1 MTLGANLNG
10 TVIAR
15 NIDVQAESHRTD
27 LMMFSVDPGGNTLEI
42 PVGKD
47 WQSDETFEV
56 EAVLIRIDVQ
66 GRQTECD
73 SLRLNESNRWR
84 GTFEEVEKSDADGNE
99 YVYQVKERVGSVMH
113 GDGDALVY
121 GGETYSV
128 SIRGTPADGF
138 LITNR
143 RQAARP
149 ARKGSAFPSKS
160 GGTCAPPARPLSCDD
175 PALSE
180 RRGHGGAHADAG
192 GGRMVRQ
199 L

>member
-66 GRQTECD
+66 GRQTECA

-84 GTFEEVEKSDADGNE
+84 GTFEEVEK
-99 YVYQVKERVGSVMH
+99 ERRRWQRIRLSGEGTRRERH
-113 GDGDALVY
+113 AWRRRRAGLRRGDLQRIHPGHA
-121 GGETYSV
+121 
-128 SIRGTPADGF
+128 ADGF

-143 RQAARP
+143 RPGRHARREKAQRFRRKARDAAP
-149 ARKGSAFPSKS
+149 AGL
-160 GGTCAPPARPLSCDD
+160 APIL
-175 PALSE
+175 
-180 RRGHGGAHADAG
+180 
-192 GGRMVRQ
+192 
-199 L
+199 

>member
-66 GRQTECD
+66 GRQTECA

-143 RQAARP
+143 RQ
-149 ARKGSAFPSKS
+149 
-160 GGTCAPPARPLSCDD
+160 GGTPGAQRLSVSVEKRWDLRAAGSPPIL
-175 PALSE
+175 
-180 RRGHGGAHADAG
+180 
-192 GGRMVRQ
+192 
-199 L
+199 